1 MRHLALISG
10 FPGCGKT
17 TFMQWLASQESYLFV
32 DMERGGI
39 DRDGLREVWDAFYNG
54 SDRATFVARLLAR
67 SSKIVLDWN
76 FPPNVYCLEVVRAL
90 QDRGFEVW
98 WFEGDRLAARKRFLE
113 RGTESVDNFDRHA
126 GEICSSWQL
135 IEPIVASNVIRT
147 IDADGNFLP
156 HEAIFQR
163 FTRLP
168 G

>member
-1 MRHLALISG
+1 
-10 FPGCGKT
+10 
-17 TFMQWLASQESYLFV
+17 MQWLARQRNYLFV

-39 DRDGLREVWDAFYNG
+39 DRDGLRQVWDAFFGG
-54 SDRATFVARLLAR
+54 SDRATFVARLLAQ

-76 FPPNVYCLEVVRAL
+76 FPPSAGCLEVVRAL
-90 QDRGFEVW
+90 QGRGFELW

-126 GEICSSWQL
+126 GEICTSWQS
-135 IEPIVASNVIRT
+135 IEPMVGSKFIRT

-163 FTRLP
+163 FARLP